1 MVYRVLADALK
12 AFIEPDCR
20 VLEIGCA
27 SGYYYEA
34 LEYLLNSRISYVG
47 VDFSPAMV
55 ALAQQYDPG
64 ASFHVGDGA
73 ALKFH
78 DCSFLIVVSSCVL
91 LHVTDYPQH
100 IQEAAR
106 VASQIVV
113 LHRTPVCRAH
123 ATSHYKK
130 FAYGIETHE
139 LRLNESEILKLCR
152 DQDLELVKQLEYD
165 SHPERDEYEATYV
178 FRKAAGHG

>member
-1 MVYRVLADALK
+1 MPCGPSSCQTV
-12 AFIEPDCR
+12 R

-27 SGYYYEA
+27 SGYYYEV
-34 LEYLLNSRISYVG
+34 LEYLLNTRLSYVG

-55 ALAQQYDPG
+55 ALAQRYYPR

-73 ALKFH
+73 ALSFP
-78 DCSFLIVVSSCVL
+78 DQSFLIAISSCVL
-91 LHVTDYPQH
+91 LHVADYPQH
-100 IQEAAR
+100 IREAAR

-123 ATSHYKK
+123 PTNHFKK

-139 LRLNESEILKLCR
+139 LRLNESEILGLCR
-152 DQDLELVKQLEYD
+152 DQDLELVQRLEYD
-165 SHPERDEYEATYV
+165 SHPERDEFEATYV
-178 FRKAAGHG
+178 FRKVGRHG